1 MIGPAEAPVAVVRG
15 RHRFRLLIK
24 APREFNLSAYLRD
37 WLSVAPKTRGSIK
50 MDFDVDPMSFY

>member
-1 MIGPAEAPVAVVRG
+1 MLGPAKAPVAVVRG

-37 WLSVAPKTRGSIK
+37 WLAVAPKARGSIR
-50 MDFDVDPMSFY
+50 MDVDVDPMSFY